1 MVIEIPR
8 HFPITAIHS
17 NYFVLDAQHAEPT
30 VRRLEVEFE
39 DILLFPLR
47 RRVVSGNKVRQV
59 PGYVTF
65 FNEGHYGRESVR
77 SSNGFLILGDDLIR
91 SDKTSLSEV

>member
-1 MVIEIPR
+1 ME
-8 HFPITAIHS
+8 
-17 NYFVLDAQHAEPT
+17 
-30 VRRLEVEFE
+30 
-39 DILLFPLR
+39 
-47 RRVVSGNKVRQV
+47 SGNKVRQV

-91 SDKTSLSEV
+91 SEKTSLSEGQCLSGEEECAEPGRHRKLSWAEHLSSKRLRCIKHSDDTPEQVKEQFL